1 MQYRSIL
8 FILFSLATFCTNAQ
22 LKQNAA
28 LTDLAKINLFNPGVS
43 FEKRI
48 NSNQTLYLNT
58 FYNPSL
64 SLINNG
70 FLSNTLKFEFEPSA
84 SIQYRFYYN
93 IPVRAD
99 KMNMRNSYNYVCPT
113 FETSFSKKY
122 VLLFNS
128 EELKRIS
135 IYKIGALWGIQRNYN
150 NRFSLD
156 CNLGVGYISYK
167 TTSEVIPNAITVT
180 QVGIIRPMGH
190 LNFGFYL
197 GKKKY

>member
-1 MQYRSIL
+1 MKLKSIF
-8 FILFSLATFCTNAQ
+8 FINLCIIALSTNAQ
-22 LKQNAA
+22 PKQSAA
-28 LTDLAKINLFNPGVS
+28 LTDLAKISLFNPGVS
-43 FEKRI
+43 YEKKI

-70 FLSNTLKFEFEPSA
+70 FLSNTLKFVFEPSA
-84 SIQYRFYYN
+84 AIQYRFYYN
-93 IPVRAD
+93 IPVRAN

-113 FETSFSKKY
+113 FETSLSKKY
-122 VLLFNS
+122 ILLYNS

-135 IYKIGALWGIQRNYN
+135 IYKIGALWGIQRNYS
-150 NRFSLD
+150 NRFSVD
-156 CNLGVGYISYK
+156 CNIGVGYISYK
-167 TTSEVIPNAITVT
+167 TKSEVIPNAITVN

-197 GKKKY
+197 GNKK

>member
-1 MQYRSIL
+1 MKLKSL
-8 FILFSLATFCTNAQ
+8 FFINLCFIALSTNAQ
-22 LKQNAA
+22 LTQSAA
-28 LTDLAKINLFNPGVS
+28 LMDLTKINLFNPGVS
-43 FEKRI
+43 FEKKI
-48 NSNQTLYLNT
+48 NSNQTLYLNA

-99 KMNMRNSYNYVCPT
+99 KMNLRNSYNYVCPT
-113 FETSFSKKY
+113 FETSLRKKY
-122 VLLFNS
+122 VTLFNS

-156 CNLGVGYISYK
+156 CNIGVGYISYK
-167 TTSEVIPNAITVT
+167 TKSEVIPNTIVTT

-197 GKKKY
+197 GNKK